1 MRGPN
6 LSEWA
11 LRNQQLVLFM
21 IVLFAVAGCYAY
33 QHLGRKE
40 DPEFTFKSML
50 VQAYWPG
57 ASAREMSEQVT
68 DKLEKKLQE
77 AAEMDFPR
85 SYSRSGE
92 AQITISLLESV
103 QAAQVP
109 DVWYQ

>member
-11 LRNQQLVLFM
+11 LRNQQLILFM
-21 IVLFAVAGCYAY
+21 IVAASRSPACMPY

-57 ASAREMSEQVT
+57 ARRARC
-68 DKLEKKLQE
+68 
-77 AAEMDFPR
+77 R
-85 SYSRSGE
+85 SR
-92 AQITISLLESV
+92 
-103 QAAQVP
+103 
-109 DVWYQ
+109 